1 MRTQRFL
8 FLAAAMV
15 SACTSPAWPAD
26 SICGRTF
33 DAAALPVP
41 RVTVTL
47 YSRDSNFQTTVQ
59 SDSSGQYCIDRIPSG
74 DYLLQ
79 AVAPSLGMTSPQS
92 LRITK
97 DLRTLP
103 DLSLGPLPVANSV
116 TVTAGGIAQ
125 SPAETS
131 KQLDVVSATEATI
144 EGRDSLVDALN
155 EVPGLRVSQAGGPGS
170 FANIQIRGLRTFDT
184 SILVDGMRL
193 RDVSGTQADASSFL
207 SDLWFADTDRVEVL
221 QGAGAS
227 LYGTNAMGGVVNL
240 ITDHG
245 GGNFHGDV
253 DLQGGMLGQLLGR
266 VHLAGGAFRN
276 RLFYSA
282 GFGHI
287 DVTSGV
293 QGNGPYRNSGGAG
306 SLEYVPTSRLHLG
319 ARVLGAGIY
328 GQLDD
333 DPVPIPPSTPTNA
346 AIPAVPLPAGQIPA
360 AVASLEAGVPF
371 SFGNATFI
379 PAYGDPDNYR
389 TVQFVSTLAWLEHQ
403 ITPDLHYRLSIQDLP
418 TYRDYVNGP
427 LGLGDQPL
435 ERTATKY
442 NSRTDT
448 ADAAVQWHPVH
459 SQLVSAGYEF
469 ERETY
474 SSPSY
479 TGQTP
484 VLLSSTTA
492 LQSSNSVFA
501 QDQTT
506 LFQDRLQVSLSGR
519 WQGFDLSAP
528 AFSGVFPVYASAAA
542 VSPPGAFTGDASLAW
557 FVRGANTKFRSHVG
571 NAYRAPSL
579 YERFGTYFDGSTFSA
594 YGDPRLSP
602 ERSVSMDVGFD
613 QYFSRDTA
621 RLTAT
626 WFYTR
631 LQETIAYDPG
641 NLITP
646 ATDPYGRYGGYY
658 NTPGGIARGVEI
670 SGEAKLPRRILIR
683 AGWTYTNS
691 IDRISEYSNG
701 LLQTPRIFP
710 ETFTFTVMKPF
721 GKHWDTAFDFLAGS
735 DFLFQLYNALP
746 PYDALAYSFKGPRK
760 ANLSIGY
767 TQPLGER
774 LKLRIYTRLEN
785 LLNQDYF
792 EDGFLTPGFVAR
804 GGVQVTF

>member
-1 MRTQRFL
+1 MTTKPSL
-8 FLAAAMV
+8 FLAAAIV
-15 SACTSPAWPAD
+15 SACTSPAWSAD
-26 SICGRTF
+26 SICGRTL
-33 DAAALPVP
+33 DAGELPVP

-47 YSRDSNFQTTVQ
+47 YSRDSHIQTTVQ
-59 SDSSGQYCIDRIPSG
+59 SDSAGQYCIDRIPAG

-92 LRITK
+92 LRVAK
-97 DLRTLP
+97 DLRMLP
-103 DLSLGPLPVANSV
+103 DLSLGVLPVADQV
-116 TVTAGGIAQ
+116 TVTAGGLAQ
-125 SPAETS
+125 SAAETS
-131 KQLDVVSATEATI
+131 KQLDVVSAAEATAQ
-144 EGRDSLVDALN
+144 GRDSLVDALN
-155 EVPGLRVSQAGGPGS
+155 QVPGLRISQAGGPGS
-170 FANIQIRGLRTFDT
+170 FANIQIRGLRSFDT

-193 RDVSGTQADASSFL
+193 RDVSATQADASSFL
-207 SDLWFADTDRVEVL
+207 SDLWFTDIDRVEVL

-245 GGNFHGDV
+245 GGNFHGDL
-253 DLQGGMLGQLLGR
+253 DLQGGMLGQFLGR
-266 VHLAGGAFRN
+266 VHLAGGAFKN

-319 ARVLGAGIY
+319 TRVLGAGIY
-328 GQLDD
+328 GQLNDS
-333 DPVPIPPSTPTNA
+333 PVPLPPSTPANA
-346 AIPAVPLPAGQIPA
+346 AIQAVPLPVSQIPA
-360 AVASLEAGVPF
+360 AVASLGAGVPF
-371 SFGNATFI
+371 SFSNATFI
-379 PAYGDPDNYR
+379 PAYGDSDNYR
-389 TVQFVSTLAWLEHQ
+389 TVHFVSTLVYLEHQ
-403 ITPDLHYRLSIQDLP
+403 ITPDLHYRLSFQNLP

-427 LGLGDQPL
+427 MGLGYQPL

-442 NSRTDT
+442 NSHTDT
-448 ADAAVQWHPVH
+448 VNATLQWHPIH

-469 ERETY
+469 EREAY

-479 TGQTP
+479 TGQAP

-492 LQSSNSVFA
+492 VQSSNSVFA
-501 QDQTT
+501 QDQAT
-506 LFQDRLQVSLSGR
+506 LFHDRLQLSLSGR

-528 AFSGVFPVYASAAA
+528 TFSGVFPVYSSATAA
-542 VSPPGAFTGDASLAW
+542 SPPGALTGDASIAW
-557 FVRGANTKFRSHVG
+557 FVRSTNTKFRSHVG

-602 ERSVSMDVGFD
+602 ERSISVDAGFD
-613 QYFSRDTA
+613 QYLSRDTV
-621 RLTAT
+621 RLSAT
-626 WFYTR
+626 YFYTR
-631 LQETIAYDPG
+631 LQQTIAYDPG
-641 NLITP
+641 NFVTP
-646 ATDPYGRYGGYY
+646 ASDPYGRYGGYF

-670 SGEAKLPRRILIR
+670 SGEAKLPRRVLVR

-701 LLQTPRIFP
+701 LLQTPRILP
-710 ETFTFTVMKPF
+710 ETFTFAVMKPF

-735 DFLFQLYNALP
+735 HFLFQLYSALP
-746 PYDALAYSFKGPRK
+746 PYDALGYSFKGPRK
-760 ANLSIGY
+760 ANLSLGY
-767 TQPLGER
+767 TQPFAER
-774 LKLRIYTRLEN
+774 FKLRIYTRLEN

-792 EDGFLTPGFVAR
+792 EDGFPTPGFVAR
-804 GGVQVTF
+804 AGVQVTF